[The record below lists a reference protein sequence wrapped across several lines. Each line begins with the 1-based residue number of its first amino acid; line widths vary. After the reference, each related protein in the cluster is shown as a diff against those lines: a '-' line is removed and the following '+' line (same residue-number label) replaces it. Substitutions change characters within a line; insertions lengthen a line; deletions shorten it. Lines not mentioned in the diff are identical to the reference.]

1 MNYVDRALTA
11 GETVRFRA
19 KVHWIIWFRAWAALI
34 LLGVLLIG
42 IVIFVRDMVFMLT
55 TEIAVTDTRL
65 IKKWGWPGLHTSEL
79 ELSSVE
85 AVNLDQTLW
94 GRLLGYGRVQIHGTG
109 DDVWSSPL
117 IAAPVQFRREVESA
131 LSASTPRAAPV
142 TA

>member
-1 MNYVDRALTA
+1 MSYVERALTA
-11 GETVRFRA
+11 GETVKFKA
-19 KVHWIIWFRAWAALI
+19 KIHWIIWLRAWAALI
-34 LLGVLLIG
+34 LFGVLLFG
-42 IVIFVRDMVFMLT
+42 IVIFVRDLVFMLT
-55 TEIAVTDTRL
+55 TEVAVTNSRL

-85 AVNLDQTLW
+85 AVSVDQTLW
-94 GRLLGYGRVQIHGTG
+94 GRLFGYGRVQIHGTG

-131 LSASTPRAAPV
+131 LLASTARAASV